1 MHLKL
6 TKNINEANL
15 ITHEGK
21 FHPDDVFSTVF
32 LSKIVDNPIVCRTK
46 SQNIQGNLNAI
57 VYDIGFGEFD
67 HHGPDARYRKNSPLK
82 YSSFGLLWEK
92 YGSLYT
98 KKVCPQNSDKLYQI
112 IIEKLIMQI
121 DGIDNGLFPNIEAP
135 YKLIDLDKIIDLFN
149 NTWEEKTD
157 NDANFIT
164 ATKIAENIFDR
175 IITSEIS
182 NINASVIIESKINT
196 VQNNILILD
205 EYMPYSDTIFDS
217 SNPISKEIK
226 IVILPS
232 NRGGYN
238 IKPMKVSKDS
248 SDLIVNFPLAYR
260 GLHDEELAQTS
271 HIKTA
276 RFIHSSGFLACTD
289 TLEDAILLAKTA
301 LNNQE

>member
-1 MHLKL
+1 MNIKI

-46 SQNIQGNLNAI
+46 GQLIPDDNKAI

-67 HHGPDARYRKNSPLK
+67 HHGPDARYRDNSPIK

-92 YGSLYT
+92 YGPSYT
-98 KKVCPQNSDKLYQI
+98 KKVCPKNSDKLYQI
-112 IIEKLIMQI
+112 IIEKLILQI
-121 DGIDNGLFPNIEAP
+121 DGIDNGLFPKVEAP
-135 YKLIDLDKIIDLFN
+135 YKLTDLDKIIDLFN

-157 NDANFIT
+157 NDENFVI
-164 ATKIAENIFDR
+164 ATTIAENIFDR
-175 IITSEIS
+175 IITTEIS
-182 NINASVIIESKINT
+182 NITASEIIETKIDT

-217 SNPISKEIK
+217 NNSKAKEIK

-248 SDLIVNFPLAYR
+248 SDLIVNFPLEYR
-260 GLHDEELAQTS
+260 GLHDEELAQIS

-276 RFIHSSGFLACTD
+276 RFIHSSGFLACTE
-289 TLEDAILLAKTA
+289 TLEDAILLAETA
-301 LNNQE
+301 LNNKE